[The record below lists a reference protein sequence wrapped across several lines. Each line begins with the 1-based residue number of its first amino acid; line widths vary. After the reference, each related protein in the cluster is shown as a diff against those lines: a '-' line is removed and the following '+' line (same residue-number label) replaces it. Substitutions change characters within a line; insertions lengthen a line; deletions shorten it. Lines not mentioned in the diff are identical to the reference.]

1 MMMSQLPCILIAQ
14 LTWIEALANYRALAF
29 VISGVFSGFQVVSS
43 VWRVKG
49 GTNDENKMN
58 DLRLFVSR

>member
-49 GTNDENKMN
+49 GTNDENKMKN
-58 DLRLFVSR
+58 LRLFVSR

>member
-1 MMMSQLPCILIAQ
+1 MMSQLPCIPIDQ
-14 LTWIEALANYRALAF
+14 LTWIEALSFFALAF

-58 DLRLFVSR
+58 NLRLFFAR

>member
-1 MMMSQLPCILIAQ
+1 MMSQLPCIPIAQ

-29 VISGVFSGFQVVSS
+29 VIAGVFSGFHVVTS
-43 VWRVKG
+43 VWRAKG

-58 DLRLFVSR
+58 SLHLFLSR